1 MTLKQK
7 TVNGS
12 GKASPEKSAPRQRG
26 KKTAATQRYMARDE
40 TVGFLLWD
48 ARRTISKDFEKQI
61 APHGVSLSTFWI
73 LRILWDEDG
82 LTQSQLIQR
91 VRMKGPTI
99 VGTVAQLEREG
110 LVTRSADD
118 HDSRKKLISLTPKGS
133 RLRDVILPITEDVN
147 RRALKGFA
155 AAERNQL
162 KVMLRR
168 LRANMLDV

>member
-1 MTLKQK
+1 MLTKQRAA
-7 TVNGS
+7 NGA
-12 GKASPEKSAPRQRG
+12 GKSLQKSPARN
-26 KKTAATQRYMARDE
+26 TAAAQRFLARDE

-48 ARRTISKDFEKQI
+48 ARRAISRDFEKRI

-82 LTQSQLIQR
+82 VTQSRLIQR

-110 LVTRSADD
+110 LVTRTADAS
-118 HDSRKKLISLTPKGS
+118 DSRKKLISLTSKGHA
-133 RLRDVILPITEDVN
+133 LRDIILPITEDVN
-147 RRALKGFA
+147 KRALKGFA

-162 KVMLRR
+162 KDMLRR
-168 LRANMLDV
+168 LRINISEA